1 VSGVLVGSVF
11 VHDRLV
17 TQECLEDHLD
27 MLANRTHLINVGKLA
42 TNTLSHQLHHLRDAK
57 LVRQRDAIGSARRE
71 RRVQQGCN

>member
-1 VSGVLVGSVF
+1 
-11 VHDRLV
+11 
-17 TQECLEDHLD
+17 